1 MDAFVK
7 RVVECPDAEQMAE
20 VFEMAQPGWLEEL
33 EAMAFDFWDRPD
45 VDRGEAS
52 VLLLRMATAF
62 ARCGHSPRGAR
73 LATTLADDAMAS
85 GDLERL
91 APALGTIGVLLM
103 EADQTI
109 EARRVFEEV
118 LSVTARSGDAESR
131 ARALHNLGILEAM
144 EKRDAQAV
152 ACFEEAFKQ
161 AWKAEDLQTA
171 ALSES
176 FLNLVR
182 GSPDSAGDPSTRVL
196 APEAPRPCPGCQGR
210 GLVMKEDYGLVL
222 CPDCKGACQI

>member
-7 RVVECPDAEQMAE
+7 RVVECPDAEQMAGVLE
-20 VFEMAQPGWLEEL
+20 TAQPGWLEEL
-33 EAMAFDFWDRPD
+33 EDMAFDFWDRPD

-103 EADQTI
+103 ESGQTV
-109 EARRVFEEV
+109 EARRVFEEI

-131 ARALHNLGILEAM
+131 ARALHNLGVLEAM

-171 ALSES
+171 GLSER
-176 FLNLVR
+176 FLALAKDSP
-182 GSPDSAGDPSTRVL
+182 GSPGAPATGIL

-210 GLVMKEDYGLVL
+210 GLVLKEDYGMVL
-222 CPDCKGACQI
+222 CPDCKGACRI